1 MGDDINL
8 LDALAVAEGV
18 DNMEVVENP
27 LSFDQCEDLGK
38 LRLF

>member
-1 MGDDINL
+1 MGDNIDL
-8 LDALAVAEGV
+8 LNALAVAKGV
-18 DNMEVVENP
+18 DNAEVVDNP